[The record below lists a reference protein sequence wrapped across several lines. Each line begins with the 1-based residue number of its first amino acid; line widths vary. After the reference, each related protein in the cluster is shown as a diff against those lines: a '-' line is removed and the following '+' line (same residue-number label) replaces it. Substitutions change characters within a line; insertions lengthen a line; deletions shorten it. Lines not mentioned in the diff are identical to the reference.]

1 MTHERNELF
10 VKNFSGSSNMIGFSM
25 LTSFG
30 KSKQSFV
37 ANKQGKM
44 EGIAM

>member
-10 VKNFSGSSNMIGFSM
+10 VKNFSGSSNMIEFYM

-30 KSKQSFV
+30 KSKKSLV
-37 ANKQGKM
+37 ANKERKM
-44 EGIAM
+44 ERIAM